1 MELLNKVK
9 DILEQKGYDFSDEK
23 WQSGELLTILYDAGY
38 ATEQAMGA
46 INNPKEPTSDL
57 IELKG

>member
-9 DILEQKGYDFSDEK
+9 DILEQKGYDLSDEK
-23 WQSGELLTILYDAGY
+23 WQSGELLTVLYDAVY

-57 IELKG
+57 IELK